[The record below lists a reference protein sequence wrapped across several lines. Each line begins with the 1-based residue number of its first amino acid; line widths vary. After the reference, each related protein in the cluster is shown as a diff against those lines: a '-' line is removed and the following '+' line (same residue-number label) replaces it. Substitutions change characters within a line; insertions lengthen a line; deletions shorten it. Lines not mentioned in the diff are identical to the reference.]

1 MTNDKTLISSF
12 RRVVPMIYAYQTPGY
27 PMHEGWTKIGE
38 TKNGVERRIRQQ
50 VHTAWIDYEL
60 QWQDNALFKD
70 GSGEFF
76 SDHDFHDFLERRKG
90 VERHQGTEWFRISG
104 AQSLLFFNEFA
115 SRQYPRTPVGSTY
128 VLRRQQEEAV
138 QLTLDYMRQGRGDA
152 RFLWNAK
159 PRFGKTLSTYEL
171 IRRMKQDK
179 PLNVLIVT
187 NRPSIANS
195 WYDDFERFIG
205 WQTGFRFV
213 SDNDALRGRRD
224 VMTRQEFLEWLR
236 IPGVS
241 DGFDGQICFESLQG
255 LKGSVFFGGNYNKLE
270 WMSKLRWDLLVID
283 EAHEGVDTRRTDR
296 AFDNIQ
302 RRFTLHLSGT
312 PFKAIAGGLFSKEQ
326 IFNWSYAEEQEA
338 KAAFEREK
346 SQTCLGSSEREQA
359 RPEDKASWDS
369 LDRNPYEDMPQ
380 LNLFTYRMSDIV
392 RDEVK
397 RGIQLDDDEGA
408 TEYAFDLNEFFKT
421 DGGRFVYEQD
431 VRKFL
436 RALTTQEKFP
446 FSTEALRTELAHT
459 LWLLNR
465 VESAKAL
472 ARLLQE
478 EGSGFEDYEVVL
490 AAGDGRLSEDAETA
504 KSYNKVKEAI
514 AHHGRTITLSVGQL
528 TTGVTIPEWSGV
540 LMLSNMKSPSLYM
553 QAAFRA
559 QNPCDITRDGVR
571 YRKEQAY
578 VFDFDPA
585 RTLIIFDDF
594 ANNLRAETDGTPD
607 SREENI
613 RRLLN
618 FFPVIAE
625 DEEGRMVE
633 LDARQVLSIPRSI
646 KSQEVVSRG
655 FLCNFLFKNIAN
667 IFGAPGVVQGIL
679 EKLDKAHEDRARSTN
694 ATLSEAGGVQVD
706 GDGNALVPETI
717 IIGQEQQVFGNK
729 VYESFQAVQEGFE
742 DVARDE
748 VMQHIDK
755 MEAALAKTIEAS
767 IIRPAADS
775 YGFSPKQAARLA
787 KEAAK
792 EEHDKIDKIR
802 GDYRQQARIAEVK
815 HKEAVRQAD
824 SEDAVRAADEA
835 FQREMEQ
842 AMHDLTSSVKKHIDD
857 VVNDKPREVIE
868 RIETERANKKK
879 ADIEEEVRSHLRGF
893 SRTIPSFI
901 MAYDDGTLRLSNF
914 DRVVTPA
921 VFEEVTGIT
930 LDEFRFLRDGGDY
943 TEDGIEKHFEG
954 DLFDEVVF
962 DDSIEVFRKKRETL
976 ANYFDESLGEDIFDY
991 IPPQKTNQI
1000 FTPRWV
1006 VRKMVDLLEQ
1016 ENPHIFENPQKT
1028 FADLYMKSG
1037 LYITEIV
1044 RRLYNNAEMRR
1055 QIPDDRERI
1064 MHILRRQVYGFAPTE
1079 IIYRIATRYI
1089 LGFDPSLLLE
1099 QSHLAKDGTA
1109 GAMNFR
1115 QVDTVPYAKEGRMEE
1130 LLEREFGHGLTRN

>member
-1 MTNDKTLISSF
+1 MMEDKTRISSY

-27 PMHEGWTKIGE
+27 PKHDGWTKIGE
-38 TKNGVERRIRQQ
+38 TKNGVERRIKQQ

-60 QWQDNALFKD
+60 MWQDNALFKD

-76 SDHDFHDFLERRKG
+76 SDHDFHDFLERSKK
-90 VERHQGTEWFRISG
+90 VERNPGTEWFRIDG
-104 AQSLLFFNEFA
+104 LQSLKYFNEFA
-115 SRQYPRTPVGSTY
+115 SRQYPKMAVGSSY
-128 VLRRQQEEAV
+128 VLRDKQEEAV
-138 QLTLDYMRQGRGDA
+138 RNTLNYMRKAASIDA
-152 RFLWNAK
+152 SKRKFLWNAK
-159 PRFGKTLSTYEL
+159 PRFGKTLTTYEL
-171 IRRMKQDK
+171 IRRMRKEYK
-179 PLNVLIVT
+179 RAVNVLIVT

-195 WYDDFERFIG
+195 WYDDFERFIE

-213 SDNDALRGRRD
+213 SDNDALRDAQD
-224 VMTRQEFLEWLR
+224 VMACQQFVKWIST
-236 IPGVS
+236 PGAH
-241 DGFDGQICFESLQG
+241 DGFDGMICFESLQG
-255 LKGSVFFGGNYNKLE
+255 LKGSVYFGGTYNKLE
-270 WMSKLRWDLLVID
+270 WIKQLKWDLLVID
-283 EAHEGVDTRRTDR
+283 EAHEGVDTHRTDR

-302 RRFTLHLSGT
+302 RDFTLHLSGT
-312 PFKAIAGGLFSKEQ
+312 PFKAIAGGQFAKEQ

-338 KAAFEREK
+338 K
-346 SQTCLGSSEREQA
+346 
-359 RPEDKASWDS
+359 DSWKS
-369 LDRNPYEDMPQ
+369 LDRNPYEDMPR

-397 RGIQLDDDEGA
+397 KGIRLDDDDEGA
-408 TEYAFDLNEFFKT
+408 SEYAFDLNEFFKT
-421 DGGRFVYEQD
+421 DGGRFVYEKD

-436 RALTTQEKFP
+436 RALSTQEKFP
-446 FSTEALRTELAHT
+446 FSTDALRTELAHT

-472 ARLLQE
+472 ARLLKE

-514 AHHGRTITLSVGQL
+514 ARHPKTITLSVGQL

-559 QNPCDITRDGVR
+559 QNPCDITRDNVR
-571 YRKEQAY
+571 YRKENAY

-594 ANNLRAETDGTPD
+594 ANNLRAETAAAGGTPAT
-607 SREENI
+607 REENI

-625 DEEGRMVE
+625 DEEGKMVE
-633 LDARQVLSIPRSI
+633 IDARQVLSIPRSI

-679 EKLDKAHEDRARSTN
+679 EKLDKAHEDRGRNTN
-694 ATLSEAGGVQVD
+694 ATLSEAGQVQVD
-706 GDGNALVPETI
+706 GEGNVQVPDAI
-717 IIGQEQQVFGNK
+717 IIGQEQDVFGDK
-729 VYESFQAVQEGFE
+729 VYESFETLKDECSDIAREDGQA
-742 DVARDE
+742 DVVRS
-748 VMQHIDK
+748 IGK
-755 MEAALAKTIEAS
+755 IETNIIKAIETS
-767 IIRPAADS
+767 IVKPAADN
-775 YGFSPKQAARLA
+775 YELTKKQAERLA
-787 KEAAK
+787 KEVSK
-792 EEHDKIDKIR
+792 EVHEKVEKIR
-802 GDYRQQARIAEVK
+802 GDYEQQARIAKVK
-815 HKEAVRQAD
+815 RDEAVNKVDTDEA
-824 SEDAVRAADEA
+824 AKAADDA
-835 FQREMEQ
+835 YRQEMEQ
-842 AMHDLTSSVKKHIDD
+842 AMHDLTSSLNKQIEE
-857 VVNDKPREVIE
+857 VVSEKPREVIE
-868 RIETERANKKK
+868 RIETDRANKKK
-879 ADIEEEVRSHLRGF
+879 ADIEEEVRAHLRGF

-901 MAYDDGTLRLSNF
+901 MAYDDGTLKLSNF
-914 DRVVTPA
+914 DQIVTPA

-930 LDEFRFLRDGGDY
+930 LEEFRFLRDGGEY
-943 TEDGIEKHFEG
+943 TEDGQRKHFEG

-962 DDSIEVFRKKRETL
+962 DDSIDVFRKKREEL

-1000 FTPRWV
+1000 FTPKWV
-1006 VRKMVDLLEQ
+1006 VKKMVDLLEK
-1016 ENPHIFENPQKT
+1016 ENPHIFEDPQKT

-1055 QIPDDRERI
+1055 LIPDDRERI
-1064 MHILRRQVYGFAPTE
+1064 LHILRRQVYGFAPTE

-1089 LGFDPSLLLE
+1089 LGFDPSIQPE
-1099 QSHLAKDGTA
+1099 QS
-1109 GAMNFR
+1109 NFR
-1115 QVDTVPYAKEGRMEE
+1115 QVDTVPYAKEGRMKD
-1130 LLEREFGHGLTRN
+1130 LLEKEFPTNVEKE

>member
-1 MTNDKTLISSF
+1 MMNDKTRINSY

-27 PMHEGWTKIGE
+27 PKHEGWTKIGE
-38 TKNGVERRIRQQ
+38 TKNGVERRIHQQ

-70 GSGEFF
+70 GSGEYF
-76 SDHDFHDFLERRKG
+76 SDHDFHDFLERRKN
-90 VERHQGTEWFRISG
+90 VERNPGTEWFHIG
-104 AQSLLFFNEFA
+104 GPQSLLYFNEFA
-115 SRQYPRTPVGSTY
+115 SRQYPKMTVGSTY
-128 VLRRQQEEAV
+128 VLRDKQEEAV
-138 QLTLDYMRQGRGDA
+138 RKTLDYMQRGRGDK
-152 RFLWNAK
+152 FLWNAK
-159 PRFGKTLSTYEL
+159 PRFGKTLTAYEL
-171 IRRMKQDK
+171 IRRIREDK

-213 SDNDALRGRRD
+213 SDNDALRERRD
-224 VMTRQEFLEWLR
+224 VMTRQQFVKW
-236 IPGVS
+236 ISTPGAR

-255 LKGSVFFGGNYNKLE
+255 LKGSVYFGGNYNKLE
-270 WMSKLRWDLLVID
+270 WMRQLKWDLLIID

-312 PFKAIAGGLFSKEQ
+312 PFKAIAGGQFAEEQ

-338 KAAFEREK
+338 KE
-346 SQTCLGSSEREQA
+346 
-359 RPEDKASWDS
+359 SWDS
-369 LDRNPYEDMPQ
+369 HDRNPYEDMPR
-380 LNLFTYRMSDIV
+380 LNLFTYRMSDIA
-392 RDEVK
+392 RDNIK
-397 RGIQLDDDEGA
+397 KGTRLSDDDETT

-421 DGGRFVYEQD
+421 EGGRFVYEAD

-436 RALTTQEKFP
+436 QALTTQEKFP
-446 FSTEALRTELAHT
+446 FSTEELRKELAHT

-472 ARLLQE
+472 ARILQE

-514 AHHGRTITLSVGQL
+514 AHHDKTITLSVGQL

-540 LMLSNMKSPSLYM
+540 LILSNMKSPSLYM

-559 QNPCDITRDGVR
+559 QNPCDISREGVR
-571 YRKEQAY
+571 YRKENAY

-585 RTLIIFDDF
+585 RTLIIFDEF
-594 ANNLRAETDGTPD
+594 ANNLRLCAPGDNIANN
-607 SREENI
+607 REENV

-633 LDARQVLSIPRSI
+633 LDARQVLSIPRNI
-646 KSQEVVSRG
+646 KSQEVVYRG

-667 IFGAPGVVQGIL
+667 IFGSPGVVQNIL
-679 EKLDKAHEDRARSTN
+679 EKLDKAHEDRGRNTN
-694 ATLSEAGGVQVD
+694 ATLDEAGEMMVD
-706 GDGNALVPETI
+706 EEGNAKVPEEV
-717 IIGQEQQVFGNK
+717 IIGQEQDVFGNK
-729 VYESFQAVQEGFE
+729 VYESFE
-742 DVARDE
+742 DVQDE
-748 VMQHIDK
+748 CADMTREDK
-755 MEAALAKTIEAS
+755 PNDVLRNIEKIESHMTKTIEEN
-767 IIRPAADS
+767 IIKPAADN
-775 YGFSPKQAARLA
+775 YGLTNKQAGRLA
-787 KEAAK
+787 KDASREVHNK
-792 EEHDKIDKIR
+792 LEKIR
-802 GDYRQQARIAEVK
+802 DDYQQQTRIAEVRRQ
-815 HKEAVRQAD
+815 EAVRQAD
-824 SEDAVRAADEA
+824 TEEDVKAADDA
-835 FQREMEQ
+835 FRQEMEQ
-842 AMHDLTSSVKKHIDD
+842 AMNDLKESLNKQIEEVVK
-857 VVNDKPREVIE
+857 DKPREVIE

-879 ADIEEEVRSHLRGF
+879 SDIEEEVRAHLRGF

-901 MAYDDGTLRLSNF
+901 MAYDDGTLKLSNF
-914 DRVVTPA
+914 DEIVTPA

-930 LDEFRFLRDGGDY
+930 LEEFRFLRDGGDY
-943 TEDGIEKHFEG
+943 MEDGMEKHFEG

-962 DDSIEVFRKKRETL
+962 DDSIEVFRQKREAL
-976 ANYFDESLGEDIFDY
+976 ANYFDESLSEDIFDY

-1000 FTPRWV
+1000 FTPKWV
-1006 VRKMVDLLEQ
+1006 VRKMVDLLEE
-1016 ENPHIFENPQKT
+1016 ENPHVFEDPTKT

-1037 LYITEIV
+1037 MYITEIV
-1044 RRLYNNAEMRR
+1044 RRLFNNAEMRR

-1064 MHILRRQVYGFAPTE
+1064 MHILNHQVYGFAPTE

-1089 LGFDPSLLLE
+1089 LGFDASLLPE
-1099 QSHLAKDGTA
+1099 HS
-1109 GAMNFR
+1109 NFR

-1130 LLEREFGHGLTRN
+1130 LIEKEFCEIGRLGV